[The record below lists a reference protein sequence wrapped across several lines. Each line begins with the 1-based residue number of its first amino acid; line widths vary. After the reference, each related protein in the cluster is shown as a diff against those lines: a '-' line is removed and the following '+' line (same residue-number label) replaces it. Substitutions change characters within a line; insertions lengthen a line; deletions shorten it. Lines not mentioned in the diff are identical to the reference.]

1 MGLTANQLGDLE
13 GTRQDLLNKALII
26 NTAIDVQVIL
36 QLMVQKGIVTREEV
50 AEFLHVHLNTV
61 SMLREVGIIDG
72 IKTGK
77 NYMFPQKIIRTFQ
90 DDYIGLDVSNK
101 SKAIIS
107 KQTVEKRKQEDINKK
122 NYHNAVV
129 GAM

>member
-1 MGLTANQLGDLE
+1 MGYFRFCAFCIFSRLSI
-13 GTRQDLLNKALII
+13 R
-26 NTAIDVQVIL
+26 
-36 QLMVQKGIVTREEV
+36 
-50 AEFLHVHLNTV
+50 
-61 SMLREVGIIDG
+61 
-72 IKTGK
+72 
-77 NYMFPQKIIRTFQ
+77 FPQKIIRTFQ

-107 KQTVEKRKQEDINKK
+107 KQTVEKRKQDDINRK

>member
-1 MGLTANQLGDLE
+1 ML
-13 GTRQDLLNKALII
+13 
-26 NTAIDVQVIL
+26 
-36 QLMVQKGIVTREEV
+36 TREEV
-50 AEFLHVHLNTV
+50 AEFLHVHVNTV

>member
-1 MGLTANQLGDLE
+1 MEDLKM
-13 GTRQDLLNKALII
+13 L
-26 NTAIDVQVIL
+26 
-36 QLMVQKGIVTREEV
+36 TREEV
-50 AEFLHVHLNTV
+50 AEFLHVHVNTV
-61 SMLREVGIIDG
+61 SMLREVGIIEG

-107 KQTVEKRKQEDINKK
+107 KQTVEKRKQDDINRK

>member
-1 MGLTANQLGDLE
+1 MEDLKM
-13 GTRQDLLNKALII
+13 L
-26 NTAIDVQVIL
+26 
-36 QLMVQKGIVTREEV
+36 TREEV
-50 AEFLHVHLNTV
+50 AEFLHVHVNTV
-61 SMLREVGIIDG
+61 SMLREVGIIEG

-107 KQTVEKRKQEDINKK
+107 KQTVEKCKQDDINRK

>member
-1 MGLTANQLGDLE
+1 MEDLKM
-13 GTRQDLLNKALII
+13 L
-26 NTAIDVQVIL
+26 
-36 QLMVQKGIVTREEV
+36 TREEV
-50 AEFLHVHLNTV
+50 AEFLHVHVNTV

-77 NYMFPQKIIRTFQ
+77 NYMFPQKIIRDFQ

-101 SKAIIS
+101 NKAIIS
-107 KQTVEKRKQEDINKK
+107 KQTVEKRKQDDINKK
-122 NYHNAVV
+122 NYHNAII